1 MSVSLSPSR
10 VLEVAHGHGVQ
21 RSSLW
26 LSNTLPLGPDFVSQ
40 HEVGNETKGDE
51 ENPQDNE
58 VQVELGVLHV
68 QFSQDSL

>member
-1 MSVSLSPSR
+1 M
-10 VLEVAHGHGVQ
+10 AHGHGVQ

-26 LSNTLPLGPDFVSQ
+26 LCSTLPLGPDFVSQ
-40 HEVGNETKGDE
+40 HEVGDETQGDK